1 MDGPVL
7 PAAVWILAAPAVNL
21 VGFSS
26 RWQGLLYSLRR
37 QLPNPGQLANS
48 DPTGNTGS
56 AAARIAYPLGAK
68 EAGPLFRRFQW
79 TYPDAAIKKS
89 TGAALS

>member
-1 MDGPVL
+1 MDGTVL

-37 QLPNPGQLANS
+37 TTRNLGRLANL

-68 EAGPLFRRFQW
+68 EAGPLFRRFHW
-79 TYPDAAIKKS
+79 TYLDTAIQKG